1 MSTPP
6 TEPNKTEPPPPTP
19 PPTQVK
25 DEKGRFK
32 PKPSAPILPVP
43 PPEPA
48 PAPSAPEKDELLDEI
63 EADLL
68 KGLKGQINAKELE
81 SLDQRM
87 RIKMLRILAKV
98 DNSKRNPT
106 VDPTQPTPPI
116 DVPIPTLAEI
126 NRADKYRADMLKQGS
141 YLGLAQK
148 WREGKK

>member
-1 MSTPP
+1 MSEKP
-6 TEPNKTEPPPPTP
+6 TDKTEPTP
-19 PPTQVK
+19 PVAPVTQEK
-25 DEKGRFK
+25 DDKGRFK
-32 PKPSAPILPVP
+32 PKPSAPIPPVP

-48 PAPSAPEKDELLDEI
+48 PTPSPPEKDELLDEI
-63 EADLL
+63 EAELM

-98 DNSKRNPT
+98 DNSKRTPP
-106 VDPTQPTPPI
+106 VDPTLPSPPI

>member
-1 MSTPP
+1 MSEKPPEPTGTTPP
-6 TEPNKTEPPPPTP
+6 VPLVEQP
-19 PPTQVK
+19 K
-25 DEKGRFK
+25 DTKGRFA
-32 PKPSAPILPVP
+32 PRPSAPIAPVP

-48 PAPSAPEKDELLDEI
+48 PPTSPPEKDDLLDEI
-63 EADLL
+63 EKDLRTA
-68 KGLKGQINAKELE
+68 LKGQVDAKELE

-98 DNSKRNPT
+98 DNSKRAPT
-106 VDPTQPTPPI
+106 VDPTTPSPPI

-141 YLGLAQK
+141 YLGMAQK